1 MDDIHRNIEEYNP
14 NKKRKILTFF
24 DLITANML
32 NDKKFNP
39 IVTELFIR
47 GRTLNIRLAFFRQ
60 SYSAVPKNIS
70 LNTAHYCIIKV
81 PTTKD
86 CINFCKNVL
95 QKQNYF
101 SIIDATLAS
110 DNPLHFRKNLLER
123 IYKLI
128 MTIDDKMKNY
138 SMTLTEKQQKYHHYH
153 LEKLINMNIL
163 PVKKYYL
170 LIKGEW

>member
-70 LNTAHYCIIKV
+70 LNTAHYFIIKV

-110 DNPLHFRKNLLER
+110 GNPLHFRKNLLER

-128 MTIDDKMKNY
+128 LTIDDKMKNY
-138 SMTLTEKQQKYHHYH
+138 SMTLTEKQQKYHYYH

-170 LIKGEW
+170 LIKGE

>member
-70 LNTAHYCIIKV
+70 LNTAHYFIIKV

-110 DNPLHFRKNLLER
+110 DNLLHFRKNLLER

-138 SMTLTEKQQKYHHYH
+138 SMTLTEKQQKYYYH

-170 LIKGEW
+170 LIKGE